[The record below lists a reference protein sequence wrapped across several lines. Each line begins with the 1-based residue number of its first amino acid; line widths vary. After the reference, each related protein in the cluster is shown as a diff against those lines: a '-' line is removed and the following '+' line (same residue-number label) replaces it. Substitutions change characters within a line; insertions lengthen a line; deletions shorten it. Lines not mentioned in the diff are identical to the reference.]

1 MRRKPSLLVHIRD
14 ESSGPAVAGE
24 EADQGLSTGEVNEAL
39 MKMLL
44 EQGRLNLD
52 QVIAAAAQNLEQPV
66 DEARELL
73 QRHFLGLVQV
83 CDAALLCCT
92 MCHCHT
98 LRLIAHFLFEC
109 DLWRSKF
116 SCGMAL
122 ICLRY
127 VTQRLQLNQLQPG
140 LLQLVPS
147 ADTSSSAKFSVSKSC
162 YCCCDLLDSIL

>member
-1 MRRKPSLLVHIRD
+1 MHVRD

-24 EADQGLSTGEVNEAL
+24 EADQSLSAGEVNEAL

-83 CDAALLCCT
+83 CASALLCCT
-92 MCHCHT
+92 MCRCHMFVAHCT
-98 LRLIAHFLFEC
+98 FGFCLEVLFL
-109 DLWRSKF
+109 D
-116 SCGMAL
+116 
-122 ICLRY
+122 
-127 VTQRLQLNQLQPG
+127 
-140 LLQLVPS
+140 
-147 ADTSSSAKFSVSKSC
+147 
-162 YCCCDLLDSIL
+162 

>member
-1 MRRKPSLLVHIRD
+1 MHIRD

-24 EADQGLSTGEVNEAL
+24 EADQSLSAGEVNEAL

-83 CDAALLCCT
+83 LLHCYAAPCAAAVFLHILSTFCFCLNVIFGVALKGRVRRRI
-92 MCHCHT
+92 M
-98 LRLIAHFLFEC
+98 LRHRRILVIIAEPQIA
-109 DLWRSKF
+109 RRI
-116 SCGMAL
+116 G
-122 ICLRY
+122 R
-127 VTQRLQLNQLQPG
+127 
-140 LLQLVPS
+140 PS
-147 ADTSSSAKFSVSKSC
+147 
-162 YCCCDLLDSIL
+162 SILLV

>member
-1 MRRKPSLLVHIRD
+1 VRRKPSLLVHIRD

-24 EADQGLSTGEVNEAL
+24 EADQGLSAGEVNEAL

-83 CDAALLCCT
+83 LLHCYAAPCAPAVILHILCTFCFWLNVIFGVALKGSCLREVCDSA
-92 MCHCHT
+92 
-98 LRLIAHFLFEC
+98 C
-109 DLWRSKF
+109 DLISL
-116 SCGMAL
+116 A
-122 ICLRY
+122 
-127 VTQRLQLNQLQPG
+127 
-140 LLQLVPS
+140 
-147 ADTSSSAKFSVSKSC
+147 
-162 YCCCDLLDSIL
+162 CCS

>member
-1 MRRKPSLLVHIRD
+1 MHVRD

-24 EADQGLSTGEVNEAL
+24 EADQGLSAGEVNEAL

-83 CDAALLCCT
+83 CTAAPLCCT
-92 MCHCHT
+92 MCRCYVI
-98 LRLIAHFLFEC
+98 RLF
-109 DLWRSKF
+109 
-116 SCGMAL
+116 
-122 ICLRY
+122 
-127 VTQRLQLNQLQPG
+127 
-140 LLQLVPS
+140 
-147 ADTSSSAKFSVSKSC
+147 VSG
-162 YCCCDLLDSIL
+162 

>member
-1 MRRKPSLLVHIRD
+1 MHIRD

-24 EADQGLSTGEVNEAL
+24 EADQSLSAGEVNEAL

-83 CDAALLCCT
+83 CTAVLHRVPLPYISGSL
-92 MCHCHT
+92 H
-98 LRLIAHFLFEC
+98 LSFLAEC
-109 DLWRSKF
+109 YLWRLKVF
-116 SCGMAL
+116 L
-122 ICLRY
+122 
-127 VTQRLQLNQLQPG
+127 
-140 LLQLVPS
+140 
-147 ADTSSSAKFSVSKSC
+147 
-162 YCCCDLLDSIL
+162 